1 MEIFDMVSHIFNH
14 SKIILC
20 EIRLCLPAVF
30 LWIPWPHIP
39 VTTIGFQ
46 VRNLFKGTN
55 SERISCEYSAIF
67 LESCIPTYL
76 LY

>member
-1 MEIFDMVSHIFNH
+1 MLEIFCVVFYY
-14 SKIILC
+14 SKNILC
-20 EIRLCLPAVF
+20 KIRLCLLAVF
-30 LWIPWPHIP
+30 LWIPWPLIP
-39 VTTIGFQ
+39 ATTIGFQ